1 MQITHFFDA
10 RTWTL
15 TYLVWDAQTRDAVII
30 DPVLDYD
37 NVAVRVYEDSIKQ
50 VMAFLKA
57 ENLQLHA
64 ILETHAHADHMSGA
78 WRLRELTGAAVL
90 ISEKITGVQ
99 SLFAGVFGMDADM
112 KSEKPF
118 FDKLLHDGDVVSF
131 GSLTIKAIATPG
143 HTPACMSYQM
153 GDAVFTGDAIFMP
166 DFGTG
171 RCDFPNGSA
180 ADLWNSIQKLY
191 ALPDDTR
198 LFVGHDYQPNGRA
211 LAFQTTVGE
220 SKARNIQLKDNTSR
234 EDFVQFRTQ
243 RDRTLKLPN
252 LIFQSLQVNIRAGK
266 LPEPEGNGKRYLKAP
281 LNLFD

>member
-1 MQITHFFDA
+1 MKITHFFDA

-15 TYLVWDAQTRDAVII
+15 TYVVWDEVSRDALII

-37 NVAVRVYEDSIKQ
+37 PVAVRVFEDSIQQ
-50 VMAFLKA
+50 VLAYLTA
-57 ENLQLHA
+57 EGLQLKA

-78 WRLRELTGAAVL
+78 WRLREATGAPIL
-90 ISEKITGVQ
+90 IGEKIQQVQ
-99 SLFAGVFGMDADM
+99 DLFAGVFGMQAEM

-118 FDKLLHDGDVVSF
+118 FDRLLADGERIQLGTF
-131 GSLTIKAIATPG
+131 TLHAIATPG
-143 HTPACMSYQM
+143 HTPACMSYQV
-153 GDAVFTGDAIFMP
+153 GDAVFTGDALFMP

-180 ADLWNSIQKLY
+180 ADLWDSIQKIY
-191 ALPDDTR
+191 ALPDETR
-198 LFVGHDYQPNGRA
+198 VFVGHDYQPNGRP

-220 SKARNIQLKDNTSR
+220 SKAKNIQLKGATAR
-234 EDFVQFRTQ
+234 EDYVQFRTQ
-243 RDRTLKLPN
+243 RDKTLKLPA

-266 LPEPEGNGKRYLKAP
+266 LPEPEANGKRYLKSP